1 MRRGPKPLLDAVA
14 RARRWRGTRLLLGV
28 LLATSAALVG
38 ATAWGFSRAWRGA
51 PPQLLAAVPA
61 PSSLA
66 FADAGRRALL
76 QASSSSEPPAAGPEA
91 QPAGPGA
98 AAAGPSGGRCEDVF
112 EVPTAARCEHA
123 RGRCA
128 GGAGLVNYAWLHF
141 CFLAGSPA
149 LSVPLLAA
157 LVVLAFYLLA
167 ETAEEYFCPVV
178 ALLADLLRLG
188 PSTAG
193 VTLLAFG
200 NGAPDVFSSLAAF
213 AAGDTKVGFGAILS
227 AGAFVT
233 AFVVGC
239 ISVLVGP
246 FEISRPAFLRD
257 ILFYI
262 IGVVLLAALYSGRVV
277 HLWHSAGMLLY
288 YLLFVAYVV
297 YSDYRNDVTKAL
309 MPQVVELI
317 HRDGLSRRH
326 SVESGVAWKHVT
338 QEGGPSLP
346 GDSKTGLSPLARLL
360 SWQEDE
366 GNTST
371 IDKVQMML
379 HLPFDIMRRVTI
391 PAVEESCHGSIY
403 AAANVTFCPLL
414 LLYICNPVIPF
425 DYPLVVFENSMGV
438 VPLWSLVLLQSSGLG
453 LAHFLSSK
461 VGRPFEA
468 GRKFSI
474 VASFG
479 MSVLWINLIARELLQ
494 LLSTIGLVLGIS
506 PAILGV
512 TVLAWG
518 NSVGDL
524 VADVT
529 IARAGQPTMAVAG
542 CFAGPMFNMLL
553 GLGLPMTLRSIAA
566 YPRTYEL
573 DPHPNIPIAI
583 GFLLTS
589 LVGSL
594 VVVACC
600 GFQITK
606 WWGWCLITIYIV
618 FMGVS
623 LMAKGQVQHGR
634 VALKQLIG
642 HLANR
647 HS

>member
-1 MRRGPKPLLDAVA
+1 MRRGPQPLLGAVA
-14 RARRWRGTRLLLGV
+14 RARRRRGTRLLLGV

-38 ATAWGFSRAWRGA
+38 ATARGLSRAWRGA
-51 PPQLLAAVPA
+51 PPQLLAAIPA
-61 PSSLA
+61 PSGLA
-66 FADAGRRALL
+66 FAGAGRRALL
-76 QASSSSEPPAAGPEA
+76 HASSSSGPPEAGPEA
-91 QPAGPGA
+91 HPAGPGA
-98 AAAGPSGGRCEDVF
+98 AAAGPTGGCCEDVF
-112 EVPTAARCEHA
+112 EVPAAARCEHA
-123 RGRCA
+123 RARCGG

-141 CFLAGSPA
+141 CLLAGSPA

-262 IGVVLLAALYSGRVV
+262 VGVVLLAALYSGRVV

-297 YSDYRNDVTKAL
+297 YSDNRDDVTKAL

-317 HRDGLSRRH
+317 HRDSLSRRH
-326 SVESGVAWKHVT
+326 SVESGVAWKHVS

-346 GDSKTGLSPLARLL
+346 GVSKTGLSPLARLL
-360 SWQEDE
+360 SWQEND

-379 HLPFDIMRRVTI
+379 HLPFDVMRRATI
-391 PAVEESCHGSIY
+391 PAVEESCHGSMY

-414 LLYICNPVIPF
+414 LLYFCNPVIPF
-425 DYPLVVFENSMGV
+425 DYPLVVFEDSRSV

-461 VGRPFEA
+461 IGLPFEA
-468 GRKFSI
+468 GRNFSI

-479 MSVLWINLIARELLQ
+479 MSVLWISLIARELLQ
-494 LLSTIGLVLGIS
+494 LLSTIGLVLGVS

-529 IARAGQPTMAVAG
+529 IARA
-542 CFAGPMFNMLL
+542 
-553 GLGLPMTLRSIAA
+553 A
-566 YPRTYEL
+566 YPRIYEL

-623 LMAKGQVQHGR
+623 LMVEGT
-634 VALKQLIG
+634 L
-642 HLANR
+642 
-647 HS
+647 